1 MSDTPDLEP
10 MYSHD
15 YILEKFTQALCDLA
29 TGEGDARSRIATAYD
44 RFSHVKEECF
54 PAQFRIKR
62 TEIDRLLTKPG
73 GREGYMI
80 PDNLKKMKNKT
91 ATKIA
96 KLILEIYFDLA
107 RDHNAKFKS

>member
-1 MSDTPDLEP
+1 
-10 MYSHD
+10 
-15 YILEKFTQALCDLA
+15 
-29 TGEGDARSRIATAYD
+29 
-44 RFSHVKEECF
+44 
-54 PAQFRIKR
+54 
-62 TEIDRLLTKPG
+62 
-73 GREGYMI
+73 MI